1 MRNKGLESI
10 VVEFGV
16 AAFALLL
23 PQEGKHTS
31 KQHTHE
37 DSINNYLKLVSNVR
51 NKQKHLKLLSGTVTT
66 ILLGHSNSST
76 AGKTV
81 GYMTFLHKKRGKTAD

>member
-37 DSINNYLKLVSNVR
+37 DSKHCFPALSTRSRDQQLPETSFKCE
-51 NKQKHLKLLSGTVTT
+51 KQTETP
-66 ILLGHSNSST
+66 
-76 AGKTV
+76 
-81 GYMTFLHKKRGKTAD
+81 